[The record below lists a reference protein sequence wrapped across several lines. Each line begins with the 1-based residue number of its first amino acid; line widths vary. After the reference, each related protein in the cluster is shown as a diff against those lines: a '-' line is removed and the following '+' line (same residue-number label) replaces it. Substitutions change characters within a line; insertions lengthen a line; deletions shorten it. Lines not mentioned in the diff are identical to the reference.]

1 MTQLLNTLREKH
13 PRFFYRG
20 YTIETQKS
28 ALKFGCDFEIEPGL
42 CFSPEVT
49 IDGVDGRRVS
59 RLGTEVLSNI
69 AFHLGLMEIPS
80 YWKATC
86 SPEIVIEAGRLDG
99 AQVAWWHHLL
109 MKGLGEFFFV
119 NDIDFT
125 VPDLVRFKTHP
136 SSNHPQGDVSA
147 VPQFGH
153 YDGALN
159 SDRVLVPIGGG
170 KDSAVTCELLKN
182 ANKRVGCFALNPT
195 PAALALI
202 RACGC
207 EHSITVTRSIDE
219 RLLRLNQEGY
229 LNGHTPFSAY
239 LAFLGAACAVLFD
252 YKYIAL
258 SNERSSNEG
267 NVNYRGEEINHQYS
281 KSYDF
286 EQRFRGYS
294 RRYLGMEIDYFSFLR
309 PIYEL
314 QIARLF
320 SRFSHYF
327 PHFRSCN
334 RGQRTNSWCHGC
346 PKCLFIYTALYPFV
360 ETDVLTT
367 TIFSEDLFEREELV
381 EVAFSLLGQRAV
393 KPFECVGSFEET
405 LVAFYLCV
413 RKANRCAGIEV
424 CLPTVLR
431 AVAEQTLATQQNM
444 AARTQAVLDA
454 WNTEHAIPSDFVG
467 ILSTR

>member
-1 MTQLLNTLREKH
+1 MTQLLDGLRQKH

-20 YTIETQKS
+20 YTVKMQGADS
-28 ALKFGCDFEIEPGL
+28 LRFGFDFEIEPGL
-42 CFSPEVT
+42 CFGPEVV
-49 IDGVDGRRVS
+49 IEGVDGRRVA
-59 RLGTEVLSNI
+59 RLGEGTLSNI

-99 AQVAWWHHLL
+99 AQVAWWHQLL
-109 MKGLGEFFFV
+109 IRGMGEFFFV

-125 VPDLVRFKTHP
+125 ASDFVRFRIDA
-136 SSNHPQGDVSA
+136 SDVSR
-147 VPQFGH
+147 VGFP
-153 YDGALN
+153 YDGRLDGN
-159 SDRVLVPIGGG
+159 RVLVPVGGG

-182 ANKRVGCFALNPT
+182 ANKRLGCLALNPT
-195 PAALALI
+195 LAAMDII
-202 RACGC
+202 RASSSQQ
-207 EHSITVTRSIDE
+207 SIVVTRSIDE
-219 RLLRLNQEGY
+219 RLLRLNREGY

-252 YKYIAL
+252 YRYIAL

-267 NVNYRGEEINHQYS
+267 NVGYRGVEINHQYS

-294 RRYLGMEIDYFSFLR
+294 RRYLGGEIDYFSFLR

-327 PHFRSCN
+327 PYFRSCN

-360 ETDVLTT
+360 ETDILTT
-367 TIFSEDLFEREELV
+367 SIFNEDLFEREALV
-381 EVAFSLLGQRAV
+381 EVAFSLLGQGGV
-393 KPFECVGSFEET
+393 KPFECVGAFEET
-405 LVAFYLCV
+405 LVAFYLCLK
-413 RKANRCAGIEV
+413 KAGGR
-424 CLPTVLR
+424 LPMVLG
-431 AVAEQTLATQQNM
+431 AVAEGVLASERNM
-444 AARTQAVLDA
+444 EARTRAVLEA
-454 WNTEHAIPSDFVG
+454 WDVEHAIPSDFEGV
-467 ILSTR
+467 LAEWVV